1 MCGGVFVICKV
12 CELRHKE
19 VINSKDGC
27 RLGFVDDVEIDT
39 TNATVISIVIYG
51 KWRCFGLLGR
61 EDDIILKWDCIEL
74 IGEDTILVSYSIPAR
89 KHNGFRGFFKK

>member
-1 MCGGVFVICKV
+1 MICRV

-39 TNATVISIVIYG
+39 VNAKVISIVIYG

-61 EDDIILKWDCIEL
+61 EEDIILKWDCIEL
-74 IGEDTILVSYSIPAR
+74 IGEDTIIVNYSIPVR
-89 KHNGFRGFFKK
+89 KHNGLRGFFKK